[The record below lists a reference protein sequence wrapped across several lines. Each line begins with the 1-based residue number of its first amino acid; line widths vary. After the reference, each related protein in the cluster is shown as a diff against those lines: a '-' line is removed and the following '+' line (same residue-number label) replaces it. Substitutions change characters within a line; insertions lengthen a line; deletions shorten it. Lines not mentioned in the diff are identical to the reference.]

1 MILDANKYQTLGCY
15 IAVHLFLM
23 SLLSAG
29 LCVSILENDSLFQ
42 YLENKAY
49 EEELKRYEDK
59 ERADLD
65 KARLKAQEAVSH

>member
-1 MILDANKYQTLGCY
+1 MNLLLLL
-15 IAVHLFLM
+15 VLFIM
-23 SLLSAG
+23 TPTYK
-29 LCVSILENDSLFQ
+29 IFLFQ
-42 YLENKAY
+42 YLENEAY

>member
-1 MILDANKYQTLGCY
+1 
-15 IAVHLFLM
+15 M
-23 SLLSAG
+23 S
-29 LCVSILENDSLFQ
+29 NT
-42 YLENKAY
+42 AY

>member
-1 MILDANKYQTLGCY
+1 MIKW
-15 IAVHLFLM
+15 I
-23 SLLSAG
+23 SLSLS
-29 LCVSILENDSLFQ
+29 Q

-49 EEELKRYEDK
+49 EKELKRYEDN